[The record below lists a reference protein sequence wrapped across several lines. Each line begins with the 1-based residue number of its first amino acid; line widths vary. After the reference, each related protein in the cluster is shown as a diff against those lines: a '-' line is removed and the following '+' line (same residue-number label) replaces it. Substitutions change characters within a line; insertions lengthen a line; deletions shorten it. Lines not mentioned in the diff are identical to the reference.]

1 MTATPPPD
9 SAADNGRNLMASID
23 ARANLAGTNMMELL
37 LFKVGSPETYGINVF
52 KVKEV
57 MRAVD
62 ITGVPASPSFVSGM
76 VFLRGELVSVI
87 NLISFCGYPQPEN
100 PPVMIITE
108 FSRTT
113 QAFLVE
119 SVETI
124 VRINWSDI
132 YPPPPMLAG
141 KTKLTGVTRLPDGRL
156 ASILDVEQVLHVIA
170 GKDKVAYIPE
180 TFVADDALP
189 TDIKV
194 FYADDSAF
202 ARAQLQKVLETMKV
216 GSDCAENG
224 VEAWVKLEQI
234 AATAEASG
242 ERVVDTWPVIITDIE
257 MPQMDGFKLTKLIKG
272 DARFAGV
279 KVLVHSSMSGSSNKD
294 KGLAMGADGFLSKFN
309 PDEVLA
315 TLQAIFSERYKS
327 V

>member
-1 MTATPPPD
+1 MD
-9 SAADNGRNLMASID
+9 SIE

-57 MRAVD
+57 IRLVD
-62 ITGVPASPSFVSGM
+62 ITGVPSSPNFVSGM
-76 VFLRGELVSVI
+76 VSLRGELVSVI
-87 NLISFCGYPQPEN
+87 NLIAFCGYPPPEK
-100 PPVMIITE
+100 PPVMVVTE

-124 VRINWSDI
+124 IRINWGDI
-132 YPPPPMLAG
+132 HPPPPMLAG
-141 KTKLTGVTRLPDGRL
+141 KTKLTGVTRLADGRL
-156 ASILDVEQVLHVIA
+156 ASILDVEQVLHAIS
-170 GKDKVAYIPE
+170 GKDKVAYIPDS
-180 TFVADDALP
+180 FVADDTLP
-189 TDIKV
+189 AGIKI

-202 ARAQLQKVLETMKV
+202 ARAQLQKVLETMKI
-216 GSDCAENG
+216 GSDYAENG
-224 VEAWVKLEQI
+224 ADAWAKLEKI
-234 AATAEASG
+234 AAAAAAAG
-242 ERVVDTWPVIITDIE
+242 ERVADTWPVIITDIE

-272 DARFAGV
+272 DPRFAGV

-315 TLQAIFSERYKS
+315 TLKEIFAETYKD
-327 V
+327 VAR